1 MNKSEEK
8 LEIDR
13 EKGERV
19 EPKAVEP
26 EPVGWRRYIPHII
39 LALHIIENT
48 ASVLQ
53 VRLSKSQQIAYIP
66 SVACIL
72 VELFKTIIAFGI
84 VLAQEKTINWELAF
98 PWFYPG
104 GFRNFLKLSVPS
116 ILYTISANLIHFGM
130 YRLHVPLFQVLYNF
144 RIVATVIISSFLFA
158 ERKYSTLKWCCC
170 IALFVGIVIAN
181 LDPFFAGVELST
193 PQQQEQQLQQSL
205 PPTSSPGSIST
216 TSALVVSSSVTA
228 NLAQSLETPQPTSGM
243 TFPAVTITQYILAA
257 IAVAAAGVSTASA
270 GVYSEKLLKETMA
283 TMSPWMRN
291 IQFGTLGVLYTS
303 MLALKDYQEIL
314 EKGPFYG
321 FEFQVW
327 AMALN
332 QAVGGLIVA
341 LVLFYLDSVIRS
353 FAGSASFLLCTLIS
367 VLFLGFKIHTAFLVG
382 SIIILA
388 ATYLFSIPDGKPLV
402 PAFISRLY
410 TTTA

>member
-1 MNKSEEK
+1 M
-8 LEIDR
+8 DR
-13 EKGERV
+13 EKGERIIV
-19 EPKAVEP
+19 EVKAPEP
-26 EPVGWRRYIPHII
+26 EPTGWRKYIPHII

-53 VRLSKSQQIAYIP
+53 VRLSKSIAVAYIP

-72 VELFKTIIAFGI
+72 VELFKTIIAFCI
-84 VLAQEKTINWELAF
+84 VLAQEKTINMELAF
-98 PWFYPG
+98 PWIYPG
-104 GFRNFLKLSVPS
+104 GLKNFVKLSVPS

-181 LDPFFAGVELST
+181 LDPFFAGVEVSAPGQAST
-193 PQQQEQQLQQSL
+193 PL
-205 PPTSSPGSIST
+205 PPPD
-216 TSALVVSSSVTA
+216 ALSNANLAPIASGALIGSVTA
-228 NLAQSLETPQPTSGM
+228 NLADSMTPDTAAPTSGM

-303 MLALKDYQEIL
+303 LLALKDYQEIW
-314 EKGPFYG
+314 EKGPFHG
-321 FEFQVW
+321 FETQVW
-327 AMALN
+327 LMALN

-367 VLFLGFKIHTAFLVG
+367 VLFLGFQIHSAFLIG
-382 SIIILA
+382 SLIILA
-388 ATYLFSIPDGKPLV
+388 ATYLFSIPDGKPLI
-402 PAFISRLY
+402 PQFISRLY
-410 TTTA
+410 SGERA

>member
-1 MNKSEEK
+1 MIKTEEK
-8 LEIDR
+8 MIVDDR

-19 EPKAVEP
+19 EIPKPVE
-26 EPVGWRRYIPHII
+26 EPAGWRRYLPHII

-53 VRLSKSQQIAYIP
+53 VRLSKSIALAYIP

-72 VELFKTIIAFGI
+72 VELFKTVIAFCI
-84 VLAQEKTINWELAF
+84 VLAQEKTINLELAF
-98 PWFYPG
+98 PWFYAG
-104 GFRNFLKLSVPS
+104 GMKNFLKLSVPS

-158 ERKYSTLKWCCC
+158 ERKYSTVKWCCC
-170 IALFVGIVIAN
+170 ISLFVGIVIAN
-181 LDPFFAGVELST
+181 LDPFFAGVEVST
-193 PQQQEQQLQQSL
+193 PAL
-205 PPTSSPGSIST
+205 PPTSPP
-216 TSALVVSSSVTA
+216 SATIASSSGLATASLTA
-228 NLAQSLETPQPTSGM
+228 NLADGLMPETAAPTSGM

-257 IAVAAAGVSTASA
+257 VAVAAAGVSTASA

-303 MLALKDYQEIL
+303 MLALKDYEEIW

-321 FEFQVW
+321 FETQVW
-327 AMALN
+327 LMALN
-332 QAVGGLIVA
+332 QAIGGLIVA

-367 VLFLGFKIHTAFLVG
+367 VLFLGFHIHTAFLVG
-382 SIIILA
+382 SLIILG
-388 ATYLFSIPDGKPLV
+388 ATYFFSIPDGQPLV
-402 PAFISRLY
+402 PKLIRNLY
-410 TTTA
+410 AVETRD